1 MRGPRGPRET
11 RDPRDMRDPRGPR
24 NLYDGR
30 DDRRGPRS
38 DQRNDRPSY
47 RSDRGPRRDPNEN
60 HASHRHGAPNNLS
73 FTSKERTLGGAYGG
87 DATTTRDPD
96 ADLSDPQRIQK
107 YQKQLQQLMK
117 FPTIEKIEV
126 VDSKWGVKPKGFENV
141 TAQRAKLSGLFP
153 LPGYPRPVDY
163 TKLEGLVK
171 SRLNDAN
178 DVLIDSSHIDPID
191 SRNSSILIVNN
202 VNFERVDYLRLVEYF
217 NKFLSKIDIDETT
230 VNNNIVSKRKTKDD
244 KKLIVEFKNN
254 TCATIILALNGEK
267 VLLSSGLTYK
277 AEENDE
283 NTSQTDQVSPSSE
296 EEQVITLSIERPGEY
311 VSQCL
316 PPYKE
321 MKLDE
326 IEERV
331 IDSPRK
337 ITILVTPESTE
348 TQIVDALRPI
358 ANIKGFQLLRE
369 IGTKQSLGIGFVEF
383 YVDPQKKLNTIRALL
398 EIQKFIEEARKIEFI
413 TDAFLSCITTKEEK
427 KTSIQ
432 DCPIDSSTLKSLVKN
447 EYASTHP
454 KLKVIQLLNIVT
466 AKDLAEESSFKF
478 IHQDVLREM
487 NTFGNV
493 KSIKIPRPANDF
505 TPGLIQFSQPGLGK
519 VYVEFEEEEAA
530 LKAIMATAGRMYN
543 DRVVLCAF
551 FDHSDYQNGLL

>member
-1 MRGPRGPRET
+1 MA
-11 RDPRDMRDPRGPR
+11 PRDI
-24 NLYDGR
+24 
-30 DDRRGPRS
+30 
-38 DQRNDRPSY
+38 
-47 RSDRGPRRDPNEN
+47 
-60 HASHRHGAPNNLS
+60 
-73 FTSKERTLGGAYGG
+73 
-87 DATTTRDPD
+87 D
-96 ADLSDPQRIQK
+96 ADLSVQQRIQK
-107 YQKQLQQLMK
+107 YQNQLQQLLK
-117 FPTIEKIEV
+117 FPTISKIEV
-126 VDSKWGVKPKGFENV
+126 VDSKWGVKPKGFEDV

-191 SRNSSILIVNN
+191 SRNSSILIVKN
-202 VNFERVDYLRLVEYF
+202 VDFDKVDYLRLVEYL
-217 NKFLSKIDIDETT
+217 NKFLGKIEIEETT

-244 KKLIVEFKNN
+244 KTLIIEFKNS

-267 VLLSSGLTYK
+267 ILLSGLAYK
-277 AEENDE
+277 VGEDDE
-283 NTSQTDQVSPSSE
+283 NTPHSIQGDPSQET
-296 EEQVITLSIERPGEY
+296 EQIVTLNIERPGEY

-321 MKLDE
+321 MKLDD

-337 ITILVTPESTE
+337 ITFIVSTESTE
-348 TQIVDALRPI
+348 TQIIDAFRLV
-358 ANIKGFQLLRE
+358 ADIKGFHLLRE

-383 YVDPQKKLNTIRALL
+383 YVDPKKKLNTSRALM
-398 EIQKFIEEARKIEFI
+398 EIQKFIEEVRKIEFV
-413 TDAFLSCITTKEEK
+413 TDAFLSCITTKDDK

-519 VYVEFEEEEAA
+519 VYVEFEDEEVA